1 VIVDTVISDRVSG
14 ATSESVAGLDEPFSD
29 AIRVAVWS
37 ETSSPVVAMNVAEV
51 ALAGMLTE
59 EGMLSVEGALLGSV
73 TTVVLAVDFDR
84 VTVQAV
90 LAWEDRLAASH

>member
-1 VIVDTVISDRVSG
+1 
-14 ATSESVAGLDEPFSD
+14 
-29 AIRVAVWS
+29 
-37 ETSSPVVAMNVAEV
+37 MNVAEV